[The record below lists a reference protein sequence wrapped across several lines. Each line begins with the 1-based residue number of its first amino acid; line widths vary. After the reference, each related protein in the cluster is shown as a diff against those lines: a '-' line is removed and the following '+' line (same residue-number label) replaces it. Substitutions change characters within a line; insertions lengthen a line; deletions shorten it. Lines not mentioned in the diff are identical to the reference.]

1 MFLPEDDRYSNTKQ
15 RLESQICTL
24 YGGRI
29 AEELIFGKDK
39 VTTGASSDIERAT
52 EIAKNMVT
60 KWGLSD
66 KMGPMSYSD
75 EDGEVFLGHSVTQH
89 KTMSD
94 DTAKQ
99 IDSEVRKLI
108 NKSYDTATKM
118 INDNMDKLH
127 AMSEALLMYETI
139 DKDQIDDIMSG
150 VKPRPPKGW
159 DDDNDDNDKKTSSQ
173 EQVKNSGFTDTAN
186 SH

>member
-1 MFLPEDDRYSNTKQ
+1 MFLPEDDRYSNSKQ

-39 VTTGASSDIERAT
+39 VTTGASNDIERAT

-60 KWGLSD
+60 KWGLSE

-94 DTAKQ
+94 NTAKN
-99 IDSEVRKLI
+99 IDEEVRLLV
-108 NKSYDTATKM
+108 NKSYAVATKM
-118 INDNMDKLH
+118 VKDNIDKLH
-127 AMSEALLMYETI
+127 AMADALMLYETI
-139 DKDQIDDIMSG
+139 DKEQIDDIMAG
-150 VKPRPPKGW
+150 IKPRPPKGW
-159 DDDNDDNDKKTSSQ
+159 DDNDDNNKKPSSKK
-173 EQVKNSGFTDTAN
+173 EIKESGFVDPAS

>member
-1 MFLPEDDRYSNTKQ
+1 
-15 RLESQICTL
+15 
-24 YGGRI
+24 
-29 AEELIFGKDK
+29 
-39 VTTGASSDIERAT
+39 
-52 EIAKNMVT
+52 
-60 KWGLSD
+60 
-66 KMGPMSYSD
+66 
-75 EDGEVFLGHSVTQH
+75 
-89 KTMSD
+89 
-94 DTAKQ
+94 
-99 IDSEVRKLI
+99 LI

-139 DKDQIDDIMSG
+139 DKDQIDDIMAG